1 MISED
6 INPLTE
12 ADPASLDELWLRFD
26 QHLALHE
33 ARTPQAKRTLE
44 LMVAEYRRLREV
56 WAEAEAR
63 GARRAPSARKKSSD
77 EATLAALGL
86 GNAIATPSDTEPSA

>member
-1 MISED
+1 MND
-6 INPLTE
+6 DAAANPLSE
-12 ADPASLDELWLRFD
+12 ADPASLDELWQRFD
-26 QHLALHE
+26 THLAART
-33 ARTPQAKRTLE
+33 ARTPQAARTLE

-63 GARRAPSARKKSSD
+63 GAKRAPSARKRNSD

-86 GNAIATPSDTEPSA
+86 GNASPSDTEPTL